1 MIDGMDQ
8 PAAPSASARL
18 PWWRDPGLAVTLA
31 LLLVGSFVALSID
44 VPRTLRGIKGDES
57 TYVLMALSLAYD
69 GDLVYTEGVDLDRFF
84 ETYDGGPE
92 GVFLKQG
99 ARSFWELNGEFPF
112 LHRGTYP
119 DGRDDR
125 LYFGKAFAHALFAAP
140 FVWIAGING
149 LLWFHA
155 VLLAGVFY
163 CGYTFLQGRV
173 PAMVALAWVA
183 VFLFASQTPIYAV
196 WLSSD
201 FFNFA
206 LVFFAYFL
214 WFYKDVAPQST
225 TGVGGWLRGPS
236 SDLAAAV
243 VLGVAIFSK
252 PVPTPLFIAA
262 PVLYLW
268 SQRRFRRGWVVGFLA
283 AGVSVALLGVNA
295 LISGEFN
302 YQGGLDRNYLTGDF
316 PFDGSGTPFSALGEG
331 VATGTIVVEDPLPL
345 SGHLALLDR
354 NIWYF
359 LVGRHFGFV
368 PFLFPG
374 VVATLLFWRARARA
388 RSWQWVALATTVVSA
403 VGLALYMP
411 FTWSGGG
418 GPTGNRYYLATYALF
433 FFLTPAMRGFAPT
446 MVALLGGMLFIG
458 QILINPFVS
467 ARESY
472 LAPAQGALRLLP
484 VELTMV
490 RDLPINLDGPRARV
504 LHSNDPRVQLYFLD
518 YNAWLPESPGIWI
531 TGGGEQAHI
540 IVRNRLELESV
551 TLTALSPVANQ
562 VSVRMGRASA
572 TLPLEPDV
580 EGSVT
585 LSPTGVYSRDSWA
598 YLLRVSVEDGFVP
611 RLLDGVSTDGR
622 FLGAAISLDAV
633 EVPE

>member
-1 MIDGMDQ
+1 MIEGMDHR
-8 PAAPSASARL
+8 AAATDASRASG
-18 PWWRDPGLAVTLA
+18 WREPGLAVTLV
-31 LLLVGSFVALSID
+31 LLLVGSFVALSVD

-69 GDLVYTEGVDLDRFF
+69 GDLAYTDGVDLDRFY
-84 ETYDGGPE
+84 EIYDAGPE

-99 ARSFWELNGEFPF
+99 VRSFWEVNGDFPF
-112 LHRGTYP
+112 IHRGTYP
-119 DGRDDR
+119 DARDDR
-125 LYFGKAFAHALFAAP
+125 LYFGKAFAYGLFAAP
-140 FVWIAGING
+140 FVRLAGLNG
-149 LLWFHA
+149 LLWFH
-155 VLLAGVFY
+155 VILLAGIVY
-163 CGYTFLQGRV
+163 CGYRFLRGRT
-173 PAMVALAWVA
+173 PALVALAWVV
-183 VFLFASQTPIYAV
+183 VFVFASETPIYAV

-214 WFYKDVAPQST
+214 WFYKDVADAAT
-225 TGVGGWLRGPS
+225 TAVGRWLRSPG
-236 SDLAAAV
+236 SDLVAAV

-268 SQRRFRRGWVVGFLA
+268 SQRRFRQGWVVGFLA
-283 AGVSVALLGVNA
+283 AGVAVGLLGVNA
-295 LISGEFN
+295 LVSGEFN
-302 YQGGLDRNYLTGDF
+302 YQGGLDRKYLTGEF
-316 PFDGSGTPFSALGEG
+316 PFDGSGTPFGELGEN
-331 VATGTIVVEDPLPL
+331 VATGTVVVEDPLPL
-345 SGHLALLDR
+345 SGHLALLAR
-354 NIWYF
+354 NLWYF

-374 VVATLLFWRARARA
+374 VVATVLFWRARATA
-388 RSWQWVALATTVVSA
+388 RSWQWVALATAIVSA

-433 FFLTPAMRGFAPT
+433 FFATPAMRGFAPT
-446 MVALLGGMLFIG
+446 VVALLGGLLFIG

-472 LAPAQGALRLLP
+472 LAPAQGALRWLP

-490 RDLPINLDGPRARV
+490 LDLPVNVDGPRARV
-504 LHSNDPRVQLYFLD
+504 LHSDDPRLQLYFLD
-518 YNAWLPESPGIWI
+518 YNAWLPEPPGIWI
-531 TGGGEQAHI
+531 SGGGGEAHI

-551 TLTALSPVANQ
+551 TVTARSAVSNR

-572 TLPLEPDV
+572 TVFLEPDTDA
-580 EGSVT
+580 SVT

-598 YLLRVSVEDGFVP
+598 YLLRVSVDDGFVP
-611 RLLDGVSTDGR
+611 RLMDETSSDAR
-622 FLGAAISLDAV
+622 YLGAAIQIDAV
-633 EVPE
+633 EAR